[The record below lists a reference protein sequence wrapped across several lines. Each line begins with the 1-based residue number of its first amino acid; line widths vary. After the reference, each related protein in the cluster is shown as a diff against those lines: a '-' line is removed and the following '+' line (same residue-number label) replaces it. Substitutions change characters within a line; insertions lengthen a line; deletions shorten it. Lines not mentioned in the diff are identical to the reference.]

1 MKYILC
7 CLFIFSALSNQT
19 QIIRKD
25 EVLNKSTFPTEED
38 FATIDT
44 PVGLDSFYDPNIDYS
59 KFSGRVSDKDATA
72 TILKIQVETENT
84 KFFKASDPLNFW
96 VARDR
101 SKSPCQGNVRAIE
114 DGFLTI
120 YVKNLLPCW
129 GEAYNF
135 RRGTILIFESER
147 LANRVKD
154 ASRYR
159 VALLSKKRDFLVQL
173 NKVNR
178 FVWGFSS
185 EQVQVA
191 AAFDRKIL
199 EIQKQKELALNSLIA
214 KKKDQIRIQKELSYR
229 LDELDKDL
237 KYYLVEKDELFT
249 DRWHLDH
256 EEGLPTYKRPAPIKS
271 R

>member
-1 MKYILC
+1 M
-7 CLFIFSALSNQT
+7 
-19 QIIRKD
+19 
-25 EVLNKSTFPTEED
+25 
-38 FATIDT
+38 
-44 PVGLDSFYDPNIDYS
+44 
-59 KFSGRVSDKDATA
+59 
-72 TILKIQVETENT
+72 
-84 KFFKASDPLNFW
+84 
-96 VARDR
+96 
-101 SKSPCQGNVRAIE
+101 
-114 DGFLTI
+114 
-120 YVKNLLPCW
+120 
-129 GEAYNF
+129 
-135 RRGTILIFESER
+135 
-147 LANRVKD
+147 
-154 ASRYR
+154 
-159 VALLSKKRDFLVQL
+159 
-173 NKVNR
+173 
-178 FVWGFSS
+178 WGFSS